1 MSGRNQRSQARL
13 TTVLVLVGL
22 IVTGVWVWKRISPDA
37 KDAFVERAAPIAL
50 VSLAVGLLL
59 WWAISRVARRLS
71 LRAERKRLIAQFER
85 TTGTEKRLE
94 LAFALIEMNRY
105 RLRGLEQV
113 APAMR
118 DLFLATMK
126 TALGDEQHRLRGMAA
141 SHVGVLQDN
150 AALPLLLAALEDDH
164 AYVRACAAL
173 ALGRMRAGAAKEKL
187 TRVMQDDWDQTVRSR
202 AREALER
209 IE

>member
-1 MSGRNQRSQARL
+1 MSGRNQRGQARL
-13 TTVLVLVGL
+13 TTVLVLIGL

-37 KDAFVERAAPIAL
+37 KDAFVEHAAPIAL
-50 VSLAVGLLL
+50 LSLAVGLLL
-59 WWAISRVARRLS
+59 WWAISCVTRRLS

-85 TTGTEKRLE
+85 TTGTEQRLE

-118 DLFLATMK
+118 DLFLSTMK

-150 AALPLLLAALEDDH
+150 AALPLLLAALEDEH